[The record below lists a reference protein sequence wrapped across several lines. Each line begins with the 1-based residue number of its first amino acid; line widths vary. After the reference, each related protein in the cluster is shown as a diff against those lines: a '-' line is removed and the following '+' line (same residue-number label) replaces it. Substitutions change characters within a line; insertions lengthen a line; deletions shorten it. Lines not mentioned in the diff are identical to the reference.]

1 METRTRRF
9 LGVGLAGLVLFGPGA
24 VWLIRM
30 EFKQRRLDRQ
40 LAELKAKR
48 EQLAAEE
55 ARLRS
60 DPAYVEGLIRT
71 TFKFAKPGEL
81 VIPLEPQPSHSR
93 KPVTSNQ

>member
-1 METRTRRF
+1 MEKRTRWF
-9 LGVGLAGLVLFGPGA
+9 LGVGVLALILFGPGA

-30 EFKQRRLDRQ
+30 EIRQRQ
-40 LAELKAKR
+40 LDHQLAQLKVKR

-55 ARLRS
+55 ERLRS

-81 VIPLEPQPSHSR
+81 VIPLEQASSDGKTR
-93 KPVTSNQ
+93 